1 MPSADR
7 PAVDRPTLVR
17 AVSRWQ
23 IVGLAT
29 NDVVGS
35 GIYLLPAAAAA
46 LLGAAS
52 VWAVLLAGA
61 VVGLLVLCYAQAA
74 SGFDQAGGSYLYA
87 REAFGP
93 FVGFE
98 VGWLMW
104 LTRIASVAALS
115 AGLTL
120 AVAPFWPAAESASG
134 RAAVIVVAIGSVTWV
149 NVVGVR
155 AGAVMAVAL
164 TIAKMVPL
172 VLFAVV
178 GLAFVDWS
186 RLAVETPPAGHRVGE
201 AALLLLFAYAGFEN
215 TPSAAAEYRNP
226 QRDVPFAMVAMIV
239 IVTLTYA
246 VIQMVAVGTLPGL
259 AEAASPLADAAARIA
274 GPGAA
279 LVMTAGAVVSI
290 VGNIGNTMLFG
301 PRYAYALAADG
312 FGPAALAHVH
322 PRYRTPA
329 VAIVVQSIAAA
340 VLALTGSF
348 VALALLSVVTRLLT
362 YIATTIAVIVLRPRL
377 VAKPEAIRL
386 PGGFAIPVAAFCVS
400 IALMAAATWT
410 HLAAAAVAIAAGGV
424 IYFFRRPSVPAGT

>member
-1 MPSADR
+1 VPPVGR
-7 PAVDRPTLVR
+7 PARDRPTLVR

-52 VWAVLLAGA
+52 IWAVLLAGA

-74 SGFDQAGGSYLYA
+74 SGFDEAGGSYLYA

-120 AVAPFWPAAESASG
+120 AVTPFWPAAATAAG
-134 RAAVIVVAIGSVTWV
+134 RAVRIVFAIGSVAWV
-149 NVVGVR
+149 NVAGVR
-155 AGAVMAVAL
+155 AGAAMAVAL

-172 VLFAVV
+172 VLFAAV
-178 GLAFVDWS
+178 GLVFVDWA
-186 RLAVETPPAGHRVGE
+186 RLPVAVPAAGHRVGE

-215 TPSAAAEYRNP
+215 TPAAAAEYRNP

-239 IVTLTYA
+239 LVTSTYV
-246 VIQMVAVGTLPGL
+246 VIQIVAVGTLPGL
-259 AEAASPLADAAARIA
+259 ADASSPLADAAARVA

-279 LVMTAGAVVSI
+279 LFMTAGAVVSI
-290 VGNIGNTMLFG
+290 AGNIGNTTLFG
-301 PRYAYALAADG
+301 PRYAYAIAADG
-312 FGPAALAHVH
+312 FGPAALARVH

-329 VAIVVQSIAAA
+329 VAIVVQSVAAA
-340 VLALTGSF
+340 ILALTGSF

-362 YIATTIAVIVLRPRL
+362 YIATTVAVIVLRPRL
-377 VAKPEAIRL
+377 LAKPGAIAL
-386 PGGFAIPVAAFCVS
+386 PGGVAIPVAALGVS
-400 IALMAAATWT
+400 LALIAAATWAP
-410 HLAAAAVAIAAGGV
+410 LAAAAVALAAGGV
-424 IYFFRRPSVPAGT
+424 IYVFRRPPERAGT